1 MSKHTPAPKK
11 PRIKRPQ
18 HTAPIWQRLGL
29 MAGIASLG
37 LVFVC
42 LVLALMAFMPGGESP
57 IREPLKN
64 VLAALVSP
72 TPTSTPTSTATSTPF
87 PTTTLTSTPEETAT
101 LDLPATP
108 TETLTPTPDYTPTP
122 FPTPDSRDR
131 EFYVPILM
139 YHYISVPPDD
149 SDIYRQDLS
158 VTPDAFRQQMQWL
171 KDNDYTV
178 ITLYDLIY
186 ALNIGWPSLPDK
198 PIVLTFDDG
207 YADNYENAFP
217 ILKEFGFV
225 GTFFIL
231 TDVTDREQPG
241 YMTWAMLDEM
251 HQAGMDIEVHG
262 REHVEMDGR
271 DEPWLVYHL
280 RGSSETIAANL
291 GYQPRFLAYPAGQYD
306 DLTIQIAQSEGYW
319 GAVTIQ
325 QSLLQQKSDPYELKR
340 LRIRGA
346 WALDTFAAV
355 VSEGP

>member
-1 MSKHTPAPKK
+1 MSEHTRTQKK
-11 PRIKRPQ
+11 PRIKHPQ
-18 HTAPIWQRLGL
+18 QTSPIWQRLGL

-42 LVLALMAFMPGGESP
+42 VVFALMAFMPGGDSP
-57 IREPLKN
+57 ISGSLKS
-64 VLAALVSP
+64 VLAVLISP
-72 TPTSTPTSTATSTPF
+72 TSTSTPTSTATANPSPTP
-87 PTTTLTSTPEETAT
+87 TLTSTPEETEVGK
-101 LDLPATP
+101 LSPTP
-108 TETLTPTPDYTPTP
+108 TGTLTPTPDYTPTP
-122 FPTPDSRDR
+122 FPTPDSQDR

-139 YHYISVPPDD
+139 YHYISVPPGD

-158 VTPDAFRQQMQWL
+158 VTPDAFREQIQWL
-171 KDNDYTV
+171 KDNGYTV

-198 PIVLTFDDG
+198 PVVLTFDDG
-207 YADNYENAFP
+207 YTDNYENAFP
-217 ILKEFGFV
+217 ILQEFGFV

-262 REHVEMDGR
+262 REHVETDGR

-280 RGSSETIAANL
+280 RGASETIAANL

-306 DLTIQIAQSEGYW
+306 DLTIQVAQSEGYW
-319 GAVTIQ
+319 GAVTTQ
-325 QSLLQQKSDPYELKR
+325 QSLLQKKSDPYELKR
-340 LRIRGA
+340 LRIRGG
-346 WALDTFAAV
+346 WTLDVFAAI